1 MKIVLYENYIVYNST
16 YLCIEFCITL
26 TIDIVDI
33 TKSQH
38 CWVWNDSFDLIDLT
52 QHVFIGHYYWM
63 W

>member
-38 CWVWNDSFDLIDLT
+38 C
-52 QHVFIGHYYWM
+52 
-63 W
+63 